1 MEERVPPQN
10 IEAEQSVLGAMLI
23 DKEAIAKATEI
34 LSAEDFYREAHRVIF
49 SAMLEIYNKNEAVDM
64 ITVTDILRRDN
75 KLEDVGG
82 IAYITS
88 LANVV
93 LTAANVKYH
102 AEIVAE
108 KSVLRQ
114 LVKVSTEIAAMGYEA
129 NDEVGVLLDTA
140 ESRILEISNRKKR
153 ADFTPISAVLMDSVQ
168 NIEKLLNNKGG
179 LTGIPTGFNDL
190 DKLTSGLHPSDFIIL
205 AARPSMG
212 KTALA
217 LNIVQNVALRAH
229 KRVGGD
235 PRSVAFF
242 SLEMSKEQLVN
253 RMLCAEANIDSQRL
267 RIGEM
272 KEDDWTHLWDACDVM
287 SKAKIYID
295 DTAGITVMD
304 MRSRA
309 RRLKAEHGLDLIV
322 VDYLQLM
329 QGSGKRNTSGDRQQE
344 VSEISRSLKAL
355 ARELD
360 VPVLALS
367 QLSRGVEARQV
378 KRPMLSDLRESGSLE
393 QDADIVAFLYREDYY
408 NPETEN
414 KHTELIIAKHRN
426 GEIGDVPLRFHH
438 EEVRFV
444 DEADSTFRQAD
455 VVNSAMNEDVP
466 ADDLGYTGSFTS
478 GNEFTDSGFNNI

>member
-1 MEERVPPQN
+1 MEEKSPRVPPQN
-10 IEAEQSVLGAMLI
+10 IEAEQAVLCAMLI
-23 DKEAIAKATEI
+23 DKEAIARVTEI
-34 LSAEDFYREAHRVIF
+34 LNGDDFYREAHRVIF
-49 SAMLEIYNKNEAVDM
+49 NVMTELYGKNEAVDL
-64 ITVTDILRRDN
+64 ITVTDALKRDN

-82 IAYITS
+82 IAYVTA
-88 LANVV
+88 LANAVP
-93 LTAANVKYH
+93 TAANVKYH
-102 AEIVAE
+102 ADIVAE

-114 LVKVSTEIAAMGYEA
+114 LVRVSTEIAAMGYDA
-129 NDEVGVLLDTA
+129 DEEVNVLIDKA
-140 ESRILEISNRKKR
+140 ESRILEISNRKKKS
-153 ADFTPISAVLMDSVQ
+153 DFTPISDVLMESVQ
-168 NIEKLLNNKGG
+168 GIEKLLNNKGG
-179 LTGIPTGFNDL
+179 LTGIPTGFVDL

-212 KTALA
+212 KTAFA
-217 LNIVQNVALRAH
+217 LNVVQNVALRAH
-229 KRVGGD
+229 KKVGGS

-272 KEDDWTHLWDACDVM
+272 ADKDWDSLWGACDNM
-287 SKAKIYID
+287 SKAKIFID
-295 DTAGITVMD
+295 DTPGITAME

-329 QGSGKRNTSGDRQQE
+329 QGSGKRNVSGDRQQE

-360 VPVLALS
+360 VPVIALS

-414 KHTELIIAKHRN
+414 KNITELIIAKHRN
-426 GEIGDVPLRFHH
+426 GPVDTVNLFFHKQFTK
-438 EEVRFV
+438 FV
-444 DEADSTFRQAD
+444 GFAKRQ
-455 VVNSAMNEDVP
+455 E
-466 ADDLGYTGSFTS
+466 
-478 GNEFTDSGFNNI
+478 

>member
-23 DKEAIAKATEI
+23 DKEAIAKTTEI

-426 GEIGDVPLRFHH
+426 GPVDTVNLFFHKQFTK
-438 EEVRFV
+438 FV
-444 DEADSTFRQAD
+444 GFTKR
-455 VVNSAMNEDVP
+455 ED
-466 ADDLGYTGSFTS
+466 
-478 GNEFTDSGFNNI
+478 

>member
-1 MEERVPPQN
+1 MIEERVPPQN
-10 IEAEQSVLGAMLI
+10 IEAEQAVLGAMLI
-23 DKEAIAKATEI
+23 DKEAIAKATEV
-34 LSAEDFYREAHRVIF
+34 LSADDFYREAHRVIF
-49 SAMLEIYNKNEAVDM
+49 SAMLELYNKNEAVDM
-64 ITVTDILRRDN
+64 VTVTEILKRDN
-75 KLEDVGG
+75 KLEDIGG

-114 LVKVSTEIAAMGYEA
+114 LVRVSTEIAAMGYEA
-129 NDEVGVLLDTA
+129 NEDVGTLLDTA
-140 ESRILEISNRKKR
+140 ESRILEISNRKKKN
-153 ADFTPISAVLMDSVQ
+153 DFTAINDILMDSVQ
-168 NIEKLLNNKGG
+168 SIESLLQNKGG
-179 LTGIPTGFNDL
+179 LTGLPAGFADL

-229 KRVGGD
+229 TVIGGE

-253 RMLCAEANIDSQRL
+253 RMLCAEAGIDSQRL
-267 RIGEM
+267 RVGEM
-272 KEDDWTHLWDACDVM
+272 HDEDWTHLWDACDTM
-287 SKAKIYID
+287 SRAKIYID
-295 DTAGITVMD
+295 DTAGITAMD

-329 QGSGKRNTSGDRQQE
+329 QGSGKRNNSGDRQQE

-367 QLSRGVEARQV
+367 QLSRSVESRQV

-426 GEIGDVPLRFHH
+426 GPVDTVNLFFQKQFTK
-438 EEVRFV
+438 FV
-444 DEADSTFRQAD
+444 
-455 VVNSAMNEDVP
+455 
-466 ADDLGYTGSFTS
+466 GFTKRES
-478 GNEFTDSGFNNI
+478 

>member
-1 MEERVPPQN
+1 MIEERVPPQN
-10 IEAEQSVLGAMLI
+10 IEAEQAVLGAMLI
-23 DKEAIAKATEI
+23 DKEAIAKATEV
-34 LSAEDFYREAHRVIF
+34 LSADDFYREAHRVIF
-49 SAMLEIYNKNEAVDM
+49 SAMLELYNKNEAVDM
-64 ITVTDILRRDN
+64 VTVTEILKRDN
-75 KLEDVGG
+75 KLEDIGG

-114 LVKVSTEIAAMGYEA
+114 LVRVSTEIAAMGYEG
-129 NDEVGVLLDTA
+129 NEDVGTLLDTA
-140 ESRILEISNRKKR
+140 ESRILEISNRKKKN
-153 ADFTPISAVLMDSVQ
+153 DFTAINDILMDSVQ
-168 NIEKLLNNKGG
+168 SIESLLQNKGG
-179 LTGIPTGFNDL
+179 LTGLPAGFADL

-229 KRVGGD
+229 KVIGGE

-253 RMLCAEANIDSQRL
+253 RMLCAEAGIDSQRL
-267 RIGEM
+267 RVGEM
-272 KEDDWTHLWDACDVM
+272 HDEDWTHLWDACDTM
-287 SKAKIYID
+287 SRAKIYID
-295 DTAGITVMD
+295 DTAGITAMD

-329 QGSGKRNTSGDRQQE
+329 QGSGKRNNSGDRQQE

-367 QLSRGVEARQV
+367 QLSRSVESRQV

-426 GEIGDVPLRFHH
+426 GPVDTVNLFFQKQFTK
-438 EEVRFV
+438 FV
-444 DEADSTFRQAD
+444 
-455 VVNSAMNEDVP
+455 
-466 ADDLGYTGSFTS
+466 GFTKRES
-478 GNEFTDSGFNNI
+478 

>member
-1 MEERVPPQN
+1 MIEERVLPQN
-10 IEAEQSVLGAMLI
+10 IEAEQAVLGAMLI
-23 DKEAIAKATEI
+23 DKEAIAKATEV
-34 LSAEDFYREAHRVIF
+34 LSADDFYREAHRVIF
-49 SAMLEIYNKNEAVDM
+49 SAMLELYNKNEAVDM
-64 ITVTDILRRDN
+64 VTVTEILKRDN
-75 KLEDVGG
+75 KLEDIGG

-114 LVKVSTEIAAMGYEA
+114 LVRVSTEIAAMGYEA
-129 NDEVGVLLDTA
+129 NEDVGTLLDTA
-140 ESRILEISNRKKR
+140 ESRILEISNRKKKN
-153 ADFTPISAVLMDSVQ
+153 DFTAINDILMDSVQ
-168 NIEKLLNNKGG
+168 SIESLLQNKGG
-179 LTGIPTGFNDL
+179 LTGLPAGFADL

-229 KRVGGD
+229 KVIGGE

-253 RMLCAEANIDSQRL
+253 RMLCAEAGIDSQRL
-267 RIGEM
+267 RVGEM
-272 KEDDWTHLWDACDVM
+272 HDEDWTHLWDACDKM
-287 SKAKIYID
+287 SRAKIYID
-295 DTAGITVMD
+295 DTAGITAMD

-329 QGSGKRNTSGDRQQE
+329 QGSGKRNNSGDRQQE

-367 QLSRGVEARQV
+367 QLSRSVESRQV

-426 GEIGDVPLRFHH
+426 GPVDTVNLFFQKQFTK
-438 EEVRFV
+438 FV
-444 DEADSTFRQAD
+444 
-455 VVNSAMNEDVP
+455 
-466 ADDLGYTGSFTS
+466 GFTKRES
-478 GNEFTDSGFNNI
+478 

>member
-1 MEERVPPQN
+1 MIEERVPPQN
-10 IEAEQSVLGAMLI
+10 IEAEQAVLGAMLI
-23 DKEAIAKATEI
+23 DKEAIAKASEI
-34 LSAEDFYREAHRVIF
+34 LTSSDFYREAHRVIF
-49 SAMLEIYNKNEAVDM
+49 NAMLELYNKNEAVDM
-64 ITVTDILRRDN
+64 VTVTEILKRDN
-75 KLEDVGG
+75 KLEDIGG
-82 IAYITS
+82 LAYITS

-102 AEIVAE
+102 ADIVAE

-114 LVKVSTEIAAMGYEA
+114 LVRVSTEIAAMGYEA
-129 NDEVGVLLDTA
+129 NEDVGTLLDTA
-140 ESRILEISNRKKR
+140 ESRILEISNRKKK
-153 ADFTPISAVLMDSVQ
+153 ADFTPINDVLMESVQ
-168 NIEKLLNNKGG
+168 NIEKLINNKGG
-179 LTGIPTGFNDL
+179 LTGLPSGFADL

-229 KRVGGD
+229 KRIGGE

-253 RMLCAEANIDSQRL
+253 RMLCAEAGIDSQRL
-267 RIGEM
+267 RVGEM
-272 KEDDWTHLWDACDVM
+272 GDKDWDALWGACDLM

-329 QGSGKRNTSGDRQQE
+329 QGSGKRNNSGDRQQE

-367 QLSRGVEARQV
+367 QLSRSVEARQV

-426 GEIGDVPLRFHH
+426 GPVDTVNLFFHKQFTK
-438 EEVRFV
+438 FV
-444 DEADSTFRQAD
+444 
-455 VVNSAMNEDVP
+455 
-466 ADDLGYTGSFTS
+466 
-478 GNEFTDSGFNNI
+478 GFSKRDN